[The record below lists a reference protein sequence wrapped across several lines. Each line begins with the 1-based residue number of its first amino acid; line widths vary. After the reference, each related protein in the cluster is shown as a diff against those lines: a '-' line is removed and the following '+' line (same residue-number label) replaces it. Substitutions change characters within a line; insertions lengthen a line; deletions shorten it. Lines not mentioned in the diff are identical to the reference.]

1 MKIAIEIDT
10 AENPAISLGIA
21 KEQIILAYLREC
33 LNESGFAD
41 ILGAYRL
48 LVREDYE
55 GENKEEIEIS
65 LDELREKLRCDP
77 ADAPSAKERAQE
89 ESGGT
94 PPTTDNQ

>member
-1 MKIAIEIDT
+1 MKVTIEIDT

-48 LVREDYE
+48 LVKEHYE
-55 GENKEEIEIS
+55 GENKEEIDIS
-65 LDELREKLRCDP
+65 LYELREKLKTGGIP
-77 ADAPSAKERAQE
+77 PENATEQE
-89 ESGGT
+89 AS
-94 PPTTDNQ
+94 